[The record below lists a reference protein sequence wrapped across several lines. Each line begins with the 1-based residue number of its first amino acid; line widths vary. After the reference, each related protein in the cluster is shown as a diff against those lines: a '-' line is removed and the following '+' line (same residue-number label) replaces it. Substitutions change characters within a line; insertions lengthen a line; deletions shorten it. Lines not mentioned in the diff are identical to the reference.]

1 MQAEKLQNTGGT
13 SVVDRPPTDNDEMDF
28 EKGPQDLESL
38 LPCDEATAESLFR
51 KMMRRFEV
59 VRNVSSPVY
68 KLITIHR
75 KMNELMAAISG
86 AVATSGP
93 HEADNLIVVVF
104 YLIVSL

>member
-1 MQAEKLQNTGGT
+1 MA
-13 SVVDRPPTDNDEMDF
+13 S

-38 LPCDEATAESLFR
+38 LPCDDATAESLFR

-75 KMNELMAAISG
+75 KMNELMAAINGSQ
-86 AVATSGP
+86 ANSGP
-93 HEADNLIVVVF
+93 HEADNLIVVIF
-104 YLIVSL
+104 YLIVCL

>member
-1 MQAEKLQNTGGT
+1 MQTEKLQNSNTN
-13 SVVDRPPTDNDEMDF
+13 VVERPPTDNDEMAF
-28 EKGPQDLESL
+28 EKDPQDLESL

-75 KMNELMAAISG
+75 KMNELMAAINGTQS
-86 AVATSGP
+86 TSGP
-93 HEADNLIVVVF
+93 HEADNLIVVIF